1 MDERRSIFYRP
12 RRQAFLLIL
21 IVLIAYMLLLG
32 PQGEAR
38 DVLTGEGYAFVSLG
52 EHGGLRLF
60 SLLDPLEPV
69 EVGVYDS
76 PGSARR
82 IARTGSILYLA
93 DGLGGLRVI
102 DVSNPRLPVVVG
114 AVGISG
120 DAQDLVI
127 DGGYAYLATGNG
139 IEIVD
144 ISNPTNPISVAE
156 LETPGTARRIAIHT
170 FTYSIPSPDPNLP
183 EGAQIF
189 ARLAFVADGARGLQ
203 VIDVQLPISPARV
216 GGLDPSWDALDVE
229 VVAPFA
235 FVAAGSNGLRILD
248 LSNPLE
254 PIEIGAVETPGEAL
268 SIRMEGTFVL
278 VADGRGGLAVYD
290 VSIPSAPQ
298 HVSSLDT
305 PGEAQ
310 EVASYDR
317 YVYVANGVHGIR
329 IIDFSS
335 PFTPFEAG
343 MIETPGEASIRQIG
357 QAGFSILRGRW
368 GIVESKVWQ
377 TMLFIG
383 LDLFLFIFA
392 LLFFMAFFVQFVL
405 PVQTVGDRRRAIN
418 RLLKYIRGGHGPAI
432 FIQDGVIRQSY
443 KEESRRGPGVA
454 LLDNA
459 SAAVFRNAHV
469 FTRSAG
475 PGIVFTEDDEFPAG
489 TVDLH
494 RQLQSIG
501 PIENEDPFR
510 ALSLDEE
517 QAAFD
522 ERQKRRYAT
531 SGLTR
536 DGVEIVPQVSVIFSL
551 NMEERVG
558 NTWFGYDPE
567 SVWLAVARQGISP
580 DQPSNSQ
587 TRQIP
592 WKWLPPHLAAD
603 LWREY
608 LRKFTLDELFALP
621 NLTESE
627 DQDEPGKTSYDTI
640 IEMVQARM
648 TRSEVDELDELGRR
662 TGLVKPSKEFRIL
675 REHGIKVHS
684 VYIRHLRLPSRI
696 EEQLIDEWSA
706 SWLQRA
712 RSEYRQ
718 IEHLH
723 ADEKL
728 AGQGLAL
735 KEFASS
741 TTQMLGAVL
750 TGAGT
755 GEASSELE
763 HPDSLRLLLQGTLKL
778 CIREPQLQQ
787 RLTNQMSEL
796 TEIIEWAGKR

>member
-12 RRQAFLLIL
+12 RRQAFLLIV
-21 IVLIAYMLLLG
+21 IVVIAYLLLLG

-38 DVLTGEGYAFVSLG
+38 EVQTGEGYAFVSFG

-69 EVGVYDS
+69 EVGIYDS

-82 IARTGSILYLA
+82 ITQIGSLLYLA
-93 DGLGGLRVI
+93 DGLGGLHII
-102 DVSNPRLPVVVG
+102 DASNPRLPVLIG
-114 AVGISG
+114 AVQING

-127 DGGYAYLATGNG
+127 NGNYAYLATGNG

-144 ISNPTNPISVAE
+144 IVNPTNPISVGR
-156 LETPGTARRIAIHT
+156 LETPGAARRIDVHT
-170 FTYSIPSPDPNLP
+170 FTYPVPSTDENLP
-183 EGAQIF
+183 EGTQISAHF
-189 ARLAFVADGARGLQ
+189 AFIADGARGLQ
-203 VIDVQLPISPARV
+203 VIDVQLPISPERV
-216 GGLDPSWDALDVE
+216 GSLDPPWDVLDVK

-235 FVAAGSNGLRILD
+235 FVAAGSDGLRILD

-254 PIEIGAVETPGEAL
+254 PLEIGAVDTPGEAL
-268 SIRMEGTFVL
+268 SVQIHGAL
-278 VADGRGGLAVYD
+278 ALIADGRGGLTSYD
-290 VSIPSAPQ
+290 VTIPAAPQ

-310 EVASYDR
+310 ALAVHDNYI
-317 YVYVANGVHGIR
+317 YVANGVHGIR
-329 IIDFSS
+329 IVDFSS
-335 PFTPFEAG
+335 PFAPFEAG
-343 MIETPGEASIRQIG
+343 VIETPGEASLRQIG
-357 QAGFSILRGRW
+357 QAGFSILLGRW
-368 GIVESKVWQ
+368 EIVEGKVWQ
-377 TMLFIG
+377 TMLLIG
-383 LDLFLFIFA
+383 LDLFLFIAA

-405 PVQTVGDRRRAIN
+405 PVRTVGDRGRAIH

-443 KEESRRGPGVA
+443 KEETRRGPGVA
-454 LLDNA
+454 LLDTA

-469 FTRSAG
+469 FTRAAG
-475 PGIVFTEDDEFPAG
+475 PGIIFTQDNEYPAG

-510 ALSLDEE
+510 PLVENEE
-517 QAAFD
+517 PPAFE

-536 DGVEIVPQVSVIFSL
+536 DGVEIVPQVTVIFSL
-551 NMEERVG
+551 NTEERVG
-558 NTWFGYDPE
+558 NTWFGFNPQA
-567 SVWLAVARQGISP
+567 VWLAVARQGISP
-580 DQPSNSQ
+580 DEPINSQ

-608 LRKFTLDELFALP
+608 LRKFTLDELFSLP
-621 NLTESE
+621 NLAEPDDSSG
-627 DQDEPGKTSYDTI
+627 PGKTSYDTI
-640 IEMVQARM
+640 VEMVQARM
-648 TRSEVDELDELGRR
+648 TRSEVEDLDEFGRR
-662 TGLVKPSKEFRIL
+662 TDLVKPSKEYRIL
-675 REHGIKVHS
+675 REHGIRVHS
-684 VYIRHLRLPSRI
+684 VFVRHLRLPSRI

-718 IEHLH
+718 IERLH

-728 AGQGLAL
+728 AGQSLAL
-735 KEFASS
+735 KEFAAS
-741 TTQMLGAVL
+741 TSQMLGAAL
-750 TGAGT
+750 AEPGDGRP
-755 GEASSELE
+755 E
-763 HPDSLRLLLQGTLKL
+763 PDLPASLRMLLQGTLKL

-796 TEIIEWAGKR
+796 TEIIEWAGKQ